1 MTSQKKIEEWTFE
14 NCIEDSRLF
23 ADFVWENSEVL
34 AKVWPTPL
42 RVNGHQIGS

>member
-23 ADFVWENSEVL
+23 ADSVWDNAEIAGEGL
-34 AKVWPTPL
+34 ADSVK
-42 RVNGHQIGS
+42 R